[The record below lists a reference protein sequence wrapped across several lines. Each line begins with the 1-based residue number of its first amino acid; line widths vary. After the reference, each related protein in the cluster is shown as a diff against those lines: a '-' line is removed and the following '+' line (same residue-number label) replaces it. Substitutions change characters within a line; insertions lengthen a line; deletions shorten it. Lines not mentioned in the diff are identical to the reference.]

1 MNMSAETIRW
11 LMADSVKP
19 DDSETVLINLSD
31 DEDEPVWLGWW
42 DSSENQW
49 RDVLGTLIRG
59 GVAYWAP
66 MPRGPV

>member
-1 MNMSAETIRW
+1 MSNETIRW
-11 LMADSVKP
+11 LMSDSVKP

-42 DSSENQW
+42 DSSENKW
-49 RDVLGTLIRG
+49 RDVLGTFIRG

-66 MPRGPV
+66 MPRGPM